1 MDTLQ
6 PPYTITLALLGGEGG
21 SLKLLQHV
29 TTSGD
34 SHYELRRN
42 SVLLHQLL
50 DEEQDTTLAAG
61 DDSRVAAKVTSVAL
75 EIESAAPEIKNTAAD
90 DETASSLTQLHRL
103 LLTHRY
109 WSKLALLELHPSYAA
124 HFLALIAQHAPTSLP
139 RFTAIAAALA
149 ESHQQ

>member
-21 SLKLLQHV
+21 SLRLLQHV
-29 TTSGD
+29 TASGD

-61 DDSRVAAKVTSVAL
+61 DDTHA
-75 EIESAAPEIKNTAAD
+75 AAD

-109 WSKLALLELHPSYAA
+109 WSKLALLELHPSYAP
-124 HFLALIAQHAPTSLP
+124 HFLALIAHYAPTSLP
-139 RFTAIAAALA
+139 RFTATAAALV
-149 ESHQQ
+149 EPYHE

>member
-21 SLKLLQHV
+21 SLRLLQHV

-61 DDSRVAAKVTSVAL
+61 DDTRTAAEATSVAL
-75 EIESAAPEIKNTAAD
+75 EIKSAAAD

-149 ESHQQ
+149 ESHP

>member
-29 TTSGD
+29 TASGD

-50 DEEQDTTLAAG
+50 DEEQDTTQAVG
-61 DDSRVAAKVTSVAL
+61 DDTRVAAEVT
-75 EIESAAPEIKNTAAD
+75 SAAPEIKNTAAD

-109 WSKLALLELHPSYAA
+109 WSKLALLELHPSYAP

-149 ESHQQ
+149 ESHP

>member
-61 DDSRVAAKVTSVAL
+61 DDSRVAL
-75 EIESAAPEIKNTAAD
+75 EIESEAPEIKNTAAD
-90 DETASSLTQLHRL
+90 DETVSSLTQLHRL

>member
-29 TTSGD
+29 TASGD
-34 SHYELRRN
+34 SHYVLRRN

-61 DDSRVAAKVTSVAL
+61 DDSRVAL
-75 EIESAAPEIKNTAAD
+75 EIESEAPEIKNTAAD

-109 WSKLALLELHPSYAA
+109 WSKLALLELHPSYAP

>member
-21 SLKLLQHV
+21 SLRLLQHV
-29 TTSGD
+29 TASGD

-61 DDSRVAAKVTSVAL
+61 DDSRVAAEVTSV
-75 EIESAAPEIKNTAAD
+75 APEIKNTAAD

>member
-21 SLKLLQHV
+21 SLRLLQHV
-29 TTSGD
+29 TASGD

-61 DDSRVAAKVTSVAL
+61 DDSRVAL
-75 EIESAAPEIKNTAAD
+75 EIESEAAD

-109 WSKLALLELHPSYAA
+109 WSKLALLELHPSYAT